1 MSSRQ
6 ADDTTFAYTLEGGP
20 SGFEAGGAGVGSR
33 RALEET
39 EAAKD
44 IPVKDTKSINNGTT
58 ERELQQTTLLAFIN
72 SYEVGTRF
80 NDTPPMGITGPTV
93 HQPQIAHSPAVG
105 GGPGVVFGGGAQPGA
120 PGIAGGNLAG
130 LGT

>member
-1 MSSRQ
+1 
-6 ADDTTFAYTLEGGP
+6 LKGGP
-20 SGFEAGGAGVGSR
+20 SGFEAGGAGIGSR
-33 RALEET
+33 RALGET

-58 ERELQQTTLLAFIN
+58 ERELQQTTLQAFIN

-80 NDTPPMGITGPTV
+80 NDTTPTGVTGPVTRQPQN
-93 HQPQIAHSPAVG
+93 QPQIAHSPGVG

-120 PGIAGGNLAG
+120 PGIAGEILPG